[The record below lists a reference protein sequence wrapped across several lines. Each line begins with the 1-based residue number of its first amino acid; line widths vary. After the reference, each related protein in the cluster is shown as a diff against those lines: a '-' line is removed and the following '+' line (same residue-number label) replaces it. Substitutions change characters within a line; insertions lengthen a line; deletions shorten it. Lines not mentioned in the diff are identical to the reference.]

1 VLAASG
7 CGAVKK
13 VGNGDVAHG
22 KELFSLAPK
31 GQSLTC
37 ATCHTLADA
46 NASGTTGPNLD
57 DAFSSDKQQGF
68 SRQTMADIVRGQMA
82 YPDPKGPMP
91 ANLYTGQDA
100 DDIAL
105 YVAQCAGVPHCGV
118 TAETPATTTAPSSSG
133 GTTTTTAAPPAGTA
147 VGKHIFQTAGCTGCH
162 TLKDAGATGTV
173 GPNLDSLK
181 PSKAA
186 VQTQV
191 ENGGGPMPAYKDKLT
206 AAQIAAV
213 AAYVSSVAGK

>member
-1 VLAASG
+1 MLAASG

-13 VGNGDVAHG
+13 VGSGDVAHG
-22 KELFSLAPK
+22 KELFSLAPP
-31 GQSLTC
+31 GSGVTC

-57 DAFSSDKQQGF
+57 DAFASDKQQGF

-82 YPDPKGPMP
+82 YPDPEGPMP
-91 ANLYTGQDA
+91 ANLYSGQDA
-100 DDIAL
+100 TDIAL

-118 TAETPATTTAPSSSG
+118 TAETPAAPTTTAPSS
-133 GTTTTTAAPPAGTA
+133 GTTTTSAPTGTA
-147 VGKHIFQTAGCTGCH
+147 LGKHVFETAGCSGCH

-173 GPNLDSLK
+173 GPNLDTLK
-181 PSKAA
+181 PSQAA

-191 ENGGGPMPAYKDKLT
+191 ENGGGAMPAFKGQLT

-213 AAYVSSVAGK
+213 ATYVSSVAGK

>member
-13 VGNGDVAHG
+13 VGSGDVAHG
-22 KELFSLAPK
+22 KELFSTPGRGGA
-31 GQSLTC
+31 SC
-37 ATCHTLADA
+37 SACHTLADA
-46 NASGTTGPNLD
+46 GATGTVGPNLD

-91 ANLYTGQDA
+91 ADLFTGQDA
-100 DDIAL
+100 TDIAL
-105 YVAQCAGVPHCGV
+105 YVAQCSAVPHCGV
-118 TAETPATTTAPSSSG
+118 TAEKPAAPMTTAPSSG
-133 GTTTTTAAPPAGTA
+133 GTTTTAGGGGA
-147 VGKHIFQTAGCTGCH
+147 LALGKHVFQTAGCSGCH
-162 TLKDAGATGTV
+162 TLKDAGATGNV
-173 GPNLDSLK
+173 GPNLDTLK
-181 PSKAA
+181 PSDAK

-191 ENGGGPMPAYKDKLT
+191 ENGGGQMPPFKNSLS

-213 AAYVSSVAGK
+213 AKYVSSVAGK

>member
-22 KELFSLAPK
+22 KELFSQAPK
-31 GQSLTC
+31 EGALTC

-91 ANLYTGQDA
+91 ANLFTGQDA

-118 TAETPATTTAPSSSG
+118 TAEKPPAATTTTSG
-133 GTTTTTAAPPAGTA
+133 TTTTAAPPAGRA
-147 VGKHIFQTAGCTGCH
+147 VGRHVFQTAGCAGCH

-173 GPNLDSLK
+173 GPNLDALK
-181 PSKAA
+181 PPKAA

-191 ENGGGPMPAYKDKLT
+191 ENGGGPMPAYKGKLT

-213 AAYVSSVAGK
+213 ATYVSSVAGRP